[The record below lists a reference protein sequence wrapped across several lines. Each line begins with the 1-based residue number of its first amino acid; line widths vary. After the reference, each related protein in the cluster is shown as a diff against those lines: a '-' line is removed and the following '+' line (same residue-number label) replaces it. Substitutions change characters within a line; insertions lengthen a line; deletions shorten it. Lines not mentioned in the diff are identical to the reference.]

1 MVWLVCA
8 PGTPTR
14 LKEHGEQETDP
25 GERPNPN
32 LQGQAAQDQGLLQR
46 DFRGQPAGRE
56 VPATSKGWVQFTL
69 I

>member
-25 GERPNPN
+25 GERPNPKVQGMN
-32 LQGQAAQDQGLLQR
+32 LLKG
-46 DFRGQPAGRE
+46 
-56 VPATSKGWVQFTL
+56 VPAEL
-69 I
+69 YR